1 MSDNVNNM
9 VLGYENTNWK
19 TFTPTAPAYKLEE
32 LNNIFIELTA
42 KNCNQRCNNCYI
54 DFPMSKNVKDFI
66 QIDKIK
72 EALQDTKFEN
82 LYCIYLTGAEPM
94 THPDF
99 NTILRLCLK
108 RCNVC
113 ICTNASFLNEKKIRF
128 LKKVEDEGTGINKV
142 SSSDFSLQEKSGSN
156 QIFFKVSLAHF
167 NELESDKVKYRGN
180 YRQTLYALKT
190 LSRYNFNSVLSI
202 QNFYKL
208 DEKEI
213 KEAFN
218 EIFKTQEITNTDLQI
233 TVSHP
238 NYQDENFA
246 KPSQKTDCMY
256 GRTLCQNGVY
266 TCPFLAG
273 DYRGRAGSSFKDYSK
288 TVMAETDF
296 CATCSKNNNYM
307 FAIG

>member
-1 MSDNVNNM
+1 MSNNINNS
-9 VLGYENTNWK
+9 VLGDEKTNWK
-19 TFTPTAPAYKLEE
+19 VFTPAAPAYKLEE

-42 KNCNQRCNNCYI
+42 KNCNQRCSNCYI
-54 DFPMSKNVKDFI
+54 DFPMSKNIKDFI

-72 EALQDTKFEN
+72 EAIEDTKFEN

-99 NTILRLCLK
+99 NAILRLCLK
-108 RCNVC
+108 RCNIC

-128 LKKVEDEGTGINKV
+128 LKKVEE
-142 SSSDFSLQEKSGSN
+142 EGSN
-156 QIFFKVSLAHF
+156 QIFFKTSLAHY
-167 NELESDKVKYRGN
+167 NEIESDKVKYRGN

-208 DEKEI
+208 NEKEI

-218 EIFKTQEITNTDLQI
+218 EIFRTQEITNTDLQI
-233 TVSHP
+233 TISHP
-238 NYQDENFA
+238 DFEDENFA

-256 GRTLCQNGVY
+256 GRTLCQNGIY
-266 TCPFLAG
+266 TCPFLAD

>member
-1 MSDNVNNM
+1 MSYNI
-9 VLGYENTNWK
+9 Y
-19 TFTPTAPAYKLEE
+19 TAPAYKLEE

-42 KNCNQRCNNCYI
+42 KNCNQRCTNCYI

-66 QIDKIK
+66 HIDKIK
-72 EALQDTKFEN
+72 EALEDTKFEN

-128 LKKVEDEGTGINKV
+128 LKKVEEEGIGVNIGTSPNLK
-142 SSSDFSLQEKSGSN
+142 LQDKCGGN
-156 QIFFKVSLAHF
+156 QIFFKLSLAHY

-180 YRQTLYALKT
+180 YRQTIYALKT

-208 DEKEI
+208 NENKI

-238 NYQDENFA
+238 DFEDENFA
-246 KPSQKTDCMY
+246 KPSQKTDCMF
-256 GRTLCQNGVY
+256 GRALCQNGIY
-266 TCPFLAG
+266 NCPFLAD

-288 TVMAETDF
+288 NVMAETDF

>member
-1 MSDNVNNM
+1 MGNSI
-9 VLGYENTNWK
+9 Y
-19 TFTPTAPAYKLEE
+19 TATTYKLEE

-42 KNCNQRCNNCYI
+42 KNCNQRCSNCYI

-66 QIDKIK
+66 SIDKIK
-72 EALQDTKFEN
+72 EAIEDTKFEN

-128 LKKVEDEGTGINKV
+128 LKKVEEETN
-142 SSSDFSLQEKSGSN
+142 N

-180 YRQTLYALKT
+180 YRQTIYALKT

-208 DEKEI
+208 NPNEI
-213 KEAFN
+213 QEEFYQ
-218 EIFKTQEITNTDLQI
+218 IFKTQEITNTDLQI
-233 TVSHP
+233 TVSYP
-238 NYQDENFA
+238 EFEDENFA
-246 KPSQKTDCMY
+246 KPSNKTDCMH

-266 TCPFLAG
+266 TCPFLAN
-273 DYRGRAGSSFKDYSK
+273 DYRGRAGSSFKDFSK